1 MLGRG
6 SEYRSLEK
14 TLPMPVWVYSDLER
28 WHYLSLLKSS
38 DTIQM
43 LRSIRYHSIEPEK
56 LDALLH
62 VVQNDL
68 GFYLHRSIQTT
79 KSELSSK
86 DESFFQFN
94 DAVVQIEAPLARTRF
109 EEWIDEELT
118 NIRECADRLLADAG
132 VSPADVDHV
141 FLTGGS
147 SLVPA
152 VRRIFESIFGVEKL
166 TGGSEFTSVAQG
178 LALQALDRG
187 GV

>member
-1 MLGRG
+1 M
-6 SEYRSLEK
+6 
-14 TLPMPVWVYSDLER
+14 
-28 WHYLSLLKSS
+28 
-38 DTIQM
+38 
-43 LRSIRYHSIEPEK
+43 
-56 LDALLH
+56 
-62 VVQNDL
+62 
-68 GFYLHRSIQTT
+68 
-79 KSELSSK
+79 
-86 DESFFQFN
+86 
-94 DAVVQIEAPLARTRF
+94 QIEAPLARTRF